1 MSEENVNVQTN
12 SNENTETNPSTETSN
27 KNVPYDRFQEVV
39 ASKNEMA
46 GQIGKL
52 QAQIDK
58 MNQDNKS
65 KAEAKMVEDGKLKEA
80 LDIVTQELILKS
92 PSVLNPVY
100 EYVLENKIFEGE
112 YTFSDWINGPL
123 GFKVETGSNVIN
135 ISYKDNDKDF
145 ILKVLK
151 KISLEYKNYS
161 TRDIEKGLVKQI
173 KYLENQNEIMRK
185 AAKKS
190 MNALNEFQIKNGL
203 GTMYGFVGEND
214 DFSSFQNTN

>member
-1 MSEENVNVQTN
+1 MSEEKTEVQIA

-80 LDIVTQELILKS
+80 LDIVTQERDAYKTQSEQWNKYQTDKRENLMSKLTDDTDKS
-92 PSVLNPVY
+92 IAEGLTDLSKLETYVNKVVTVNAPSTSTARATTGKVGDMGGYSSYAEWAEKDPKGYQEANNTVKGSGI
-100 EYVLENKIFEGE
+100 KIG
-112 YTFSDWINGPL
+112 
-123 GFKVETGSNVIN
+123 
-135 ISYKDNDKDF
+135 
-145 ILKVLK
+145 
-151 KISLEYKNYS
+151 
-161 TRDIEKGLVKQI
+161 
-173 KYLENQNEIMRK
+173 
-185 AAKKS
+185 
-190 MNALNEFQIKNGL
+190 
-203 GTMYGFVGEND
+203 YGG
-214 DFSSFQNTN
+214 

>member
-1 MSEENVNVQTN
+1 MSEEKVDVQTN

-80 LDIVTQELILKS
+80 LDIVTQERDSFKTQSEQWNKYQTDKRENLMSKLTDDTDKS
-92 PSVLNPVY
+92 IAEGLTDLNKLETYVNKVVTVNAPSTSTARATTGKVGDMGGYSSYAEWAEKDPKGYQEANNTVKGSGI
-100 EYVLENKIFEGE
+100 KIG
-112 YTFSDWINGPL
+112 
-123 GFKVETGSNVIN
+123 
-135 ISYKDNDKDF
+135 
-145 ILKVLK
+145 
-151 KISLEYKNYS
+151 
-161 TRDIEKGLVKQI
+161 
-173 KYLENQNEIMRK
+173 
-185 AAKKS
+185 
-190 MNALNEFQIKNGL
+190 
-203 GTMYGFVGEND
+203 YGG
-214 DFSSFQNTN
+214 